1 MYLRE
6 LQLHSWAYDTH
17 RMAGRTASEK
27 RQTEEWLVKWT
38 NRPTPEHYDKPRPTR
53 DEDDSDDDYDEES
66 TGPSE

>member
-27 RQTEEWLVKWT
+27 RQTEEWLVG
-38 NRPTPEHYDKPRPTR
+38 RRSTPEHYDKP
-53 DEDDSDDDYDEES
+53 
-66 TGPSE
+66 GPPG